1 MVTHSAETAADQPAI
16 AELMDLFGTV
26 TLPLPWKDLRA
37 GSKIQADLRRLN
49 PGATVLLSAT
59 AAEKKAAAEAKEA
72 AELAAYEAARRN
84 TTEGKARAY
93 TRDMLEGGE
102 GYNPY
107 YR

>member
-1 MVTHSAETAADQPAI
+1 MKYDRTLDGIYILATSEGGARYWYYQGEVTDVRGGRLPDDAMTALIIAGARRFIAAE
-16 AELMDLFGTV
+16 
-26 TLPLPWKDLRA
+26 
-37 GSKIQADLRRLN
+37 
-49 PGATVLLSAT
+49 